1 MSKEDLEE
9 YEDIRDEEIEETA
22 EEVEEEAGEI
32 LDDDDL
38 NAADTDK
45 YDRLIAE
52 GENKYKLSGMY
63 KDWFLD
69 YASYVILDRAVP
81 HIEDGLKPVQRRIL
95 HAMQKVD
102 DGHFHKVAG
111 IVGDTM
117 KYHPHGDAS
126 IKDALVGLGQKEY
139 LIDCQGN
146 WGNIF
151 TGDEAA
157 ASRYIEARLSKFAL
171 EVAFNKKIT
180 EWVPS
185 YDGTNQEPV
194 VLPMKFPLLLAQ
206 GTEGIAVG
214 LAVKILPH
222 NFNELLDASIA
233 ALREKDFELYPDFP
247 TGGLIDCSKYNR
259 GLRGGKV
266 KIRAR
271 IVKVDKRTLSIT
283 EIPYG
288 QTTESLI
295 DSIIKASDK
304 GKIKIKKVDD
314 MSSDTVDINI
324 QLQNDVSPDK
334 TIDALYAFTNCEV
347 AISPNACVIMDRHP
361 HFMGVDE
368 ILRYNA
374 FHTKDLFE
382 QELNILLDE
391 LEADWHFSSLE
402 KIFFEKKV
410 YRILE
415 NDASSWEQQLADVEA
430 GMKQYQNL
438 LRREITS
445 ADIAKL
451 VEKPVRKISRFDI
464 KAAEERIR
472 GIEANIDEVRNN
484 LEHLTDFTVR
494 YFQQLKKK
502 YGAAWPRRT
511 EICTFEQIQAEKAI
525 AANAKLYAN
534 KADGF
539 VGIDQKK
546 IENAEYI
553 CDCSDI
559 AEIIVFMKDGNY
571 MVTKVKDKLFVGKDI
586 IHAAVFNRRDERTV
600 YNVIYRDGRQG
611 AYYAKRFSITGITR
625 DKMYN
630 LTKGTPNSYVV
641 WFTANGNGEA
651 ETLRIAYK
659 PRPKIKKL
667 AEEFDFAKI
676 MIKGRASMGNLVTKQ
691 NTIQR
696 ITLKS
701 KGVSTLGGK
710 EIWFDT
716 DVNRLN
722 DSGSGIYL
730 GEFMQDDLVLV
741 VLANGTYYTT
751 SYELT
756 NRYQGEILRIEKFD
770 PAKVFSAIYYDGSVK
785 MFYIKRF
792 CFEPYNNVN
801 PSSFIA
807 EEPGSKFVAITDDF
821 FPQAQVSF
829 KGKSKGKEPE
839 KIDVE
844 EFVEKYGLKAKGR
857 RLTAKDIGK
866 VEFIE
871 PLEKEMPEPEPE
883 QEPEQEPET
892 APEQEPTPK
901 PAEEPAPAPA
911 PAPADEPEPDDSSAQ
926 GVVKDP
932 FDLTLF

>member
-1 MSKEDLEE
+1 MSKE
-9 YEDIRDEEIEETA
+9 EDYDAMEAEQDEALDEA
-22 EEVEEEAGEI
+22 AEEAGDEPVDEP
-32 LDDDDL
+32 LDDEAGEGD
-38 NAADTDK
+38 AASQRFEK
-45 YDRLIAE
+45 LVAE
-52 GENKYKLSGMY
+52 GENRYKLSGMY

-95 HAMQKVD
+95 HAMEKAD
-102 DGHFHKVAG
+102 DGRYHKVAG

-126 IKDALVGLGQKEY
+126 IKDALVGLGQKNY

-180 EWVPS
+180 QFVPS
-185 YDGTNQEPV
+185 YDGANKEPV

-214 LAVKILPH
+214 LSVKILPH

-233 ALREKDFELYPDFP
+233 VLRDKPFELYPDFP
-247 TGGLIDCSKYNR
+247 TGGLMDCSKYNN

-266 KIRAR
+266 RVRAR
-271 IVKVDKRTLSIT
+271 IEKVDKRTLAIR

-295 DSIIKASDK
+295 DSITRENDK
-304 GKIKIKKVDD
+304 GKIKIKKIDD
-314 MSSDTVDINI
+314 MSSEGVEIVI

-347 AISPNACVIMDRHP
+347 SISPNACVIKDRHP

-382 QELNILLDE
+382 QDLNIQLDE
-391 LEADWHFSSLE
+391 LEADWHYASLE

-410 YRILE
+410 FHILE
-415 NDASSWEQQLADVEA
+415 NNAATWEDQLQDVKTE
-430 GMKQYQNL
+430 MDKYQSL
-438 LRREITS
+438 LRRPITME
-445 ADIAKL
+445 DIEKL

-464 KAAEERIR
+464 KAAEEKIQ
-472 GIEANIDEVRNN
+472 GIECNIDEVRNN

-494 YFQQLKKK
+494 YFQAIKKK
-502 YGAAWPRRT
+502 YGAAYPRQT
-511 EICTFEQIQAEKAI
+511 EITAFDQIQAEKAV

-539 VGIDQKK
+539 IGIDQKK

-559 AEIIVFMKDGNY
+559 AEIIVFMKNGKY
-571 MVTKVKDKLFVGKDI
+571 LVTKVKDKLFVGRDI
-586 IHAAVFNRRDERTV
+586 IHAAVFNRKDERTV

-611 AYYAKRFSITGITR
+611 PYYAKRFSITGITR
-625 DKMYN
+625 DKEYDF
-630 LTKGTPNSYVV
+630 TRGTADSYAV
-641 WFTANGNGEA
+641 WFTANSNGEA
-651 ETLRIAYK
+651 ETVRIAY
-659 PRPKIKKL
+659 RPKPKLKKL
-667 AEEFDFAKI
+667 SEDFDFAALA
-676 MIKGRASMGNLVTKQ
+676 IKGRASMGNLVTKK
-691 NTIQR
+691 NSIQR
-696 ITLKS
+696 ITLKT

-710 EIWFDT
+710 DIWFDT

-722 DSGSGIYL
+722 ESGSGIYL
-730 GEFMQDDLVLV
+730 GEFLQDDRILVTCK
-741 VLANGTYYTT
+741 NGTWYLTT
-751 SYELT
+751 YDLT
-756 NRYQGEILRIEKFD
+756 NRYQGEIDRIEKFD
-770 PAKVFSAIYYDGSVK
+770 PEKVFTALYYDGSVK
-785 MFYIKRF
+785 MFYVKRF
-792 CFEPYNNVN
+792 CFELNNSVT
-801 PSSFIA
+801 PLSFIA
-807 EEPGSKFVAITDDF
+807 EEPGSKFVALCDDDF
-821 FPQAQVSF
+821 PQVLVTYKA
-829 KGKSKGKEPE
+829 KAKREPE
-839 KIDVE
+839 AVDVD
-844 EFVEKYGLKAKGR
+844 EFVEKKGWRAKGR
-857 RLTAKDIGK
+857 RLGNTDVSKA
-866 VEFIE
+866 EFIE
-871 PLEKEMPEPEPE
+871 PLEKERPE
-883 QEPEQEPET
+883 
-892 APEQEPTPK
+892 APEEPDTTPESEAPEAPVAEPASAPAPQEPTI
-901 PAEEPAPAPA
+901 
-911 PAPADEPEPDDSSAQ
+911 AQ
-926 GVVKDP
+926 LPQGDP
-932 FDLTLF
+932 FEPTLF

>member
-1 MSKEDLEE
+1 MITDDIDD
-9 YEDIRDEEIEETA
+9 YEQDEELEREGS
-22 EEVEEEAGEI
+22 EDDFEGDAGEM
-32 LDDDDL
+32 LDEDNVEQADL
-38 NAADTDK
+38 DKFDKLVAD
-45 YDRLIAE
+45 

-95 HAMQKVD
+95 HAMKKVD

-126 IKDALVGLGQKEY
+126 IKDALVGLGQKDY
-139 LIDCQGN
+139 LVSCQGN

-151 TGDEAA
+151 TGDSAA

-171 EVAFNKKIT
+171 EVAFNPKIT

-185 YDGTNQEPV
+185 YDGTNMEPV

-233 ALREKDFELYPDFP
+233 ALRGRDFELYPDFP

-259 GLRGGKV
+259 GVRGGKV

-283 EIPYG
+283 EIPFG

-295 DSIIKASDK
+295 DSIIKANDK

-314 MSSDTVDINI
+314 MSSDSVEINI

-347 AISPNACVIMDRHP
+347 AISPNACVIMDRKP

-374 FHTKDLFE
+374 EHTKELFE
-382 QELNILLDE
+382 RELKIQLDE
-391 LEADWHFSSLE
+391 LEGDWHFSSLE

-415 NDASSWEQQLADVEA
+415 KEAESWEDQLQQVEQ
-430 GMKQYQNL
+430 GMLKYQNL
-438 LRREITS
+438 VRRPITS
-445 ADIAKL
+445 ADIARL

-464 KAAEERIR
+464 KAAEEKIR
-472 GIEANIDEVRNN
+472 GIEADIDEVRNN
-484 LEHLTDFTVR
+484 LEHLTDFTIR

-502 YGAAWPRRT
+502 YGAAYPRKT
-511 EICTFEQIQAEKAI
+511 EIATFETIQAEKAI

-534 KADGF
+534 RSDGF
-539 VGIDQKK
+539 IGMDPKK
-546 IENAEYI
+546 IENAELV
-553 CDCSDI
+553 CECSDI
-559 AEIIVFMKDGNY
+559 AEIVVFMKNGHY
-571 MVTKVKDKLFVGKDI
+571 LVTKVKDKAFIGKDI
-586 IHAAVFNRRDERTV
+586 IHVAVFNRRDERTV
-600 YNVIYRDGRQG
+600 YNVIYRDGKQG
-611 AYYAKRFSITGITR
+611 TYFAKRFSITGITR
-625 DKMYN
+625 DKEYD
-630 LTKGTPNSYVV
+630 LTKGTPGSYVV
-641 WFTANGNGEA
+641 WFTANANGEA
-651 ETLRIAYK
+651 EVLKLNFK
-659 PRPKIKKL
+659 PRPKLKKL
-667 AEEFDFAKI
+667 VADFDFAQLA
-676 MIKGRASMGNLVTKQ
+676 IKGRSSMGNVVTKQ
-691 NTIQR
+691 NAIQR
-696 ITLKS
+696 ITLKA

-730 GEFMQDDLVLV
+730 GEFANDDLIIVICKD
-741 VLANGTYYTT
+741 GTYYTT
-751 SYELT
+751 SYDLS
-756 NRYQGEILRIEKFD
+756 NRYQGDICRIEKFN
-770 PAKVFSAIYYDGSVK
+770 PEKLYTVLYYDGAAKCHYVK
-785 MFYIKRF
+785 RLSFDKN
-792 CFEPYNNVN
+792 NNVQRVC
-801 PSSFIA
+801 FIC
-807 EEPGSKFVAITDDF
+807 EEPGSKFVDVSDDR
-821 FPQAQVSF
+821 FPQVEVTF
-829 KGKSKGKEPE
+829 KGKNSGKEPE
-839 KIDVE
+839 FIDVD
-844 EFVEKYGLKAKGR
+844 EFVEKRSLKAKGR
-857 RLTAKDIGK
+857 RLSTIPVGK
-866 VEFIE
+866 VRFIE
-871 PLEKEMPEPEPE
+871 PLEKEIPEEEPEEEPVE
-883 QEPEQEPET
+883 EVQEVETPQPQVEEKEPET
-892 APEQEPTPK
+892 DASPVEEEPQISYNISDPYEPT
-901 PAEEPAPAPA
+901 
-911 PAPADEPEPDDSSAQ
+911 
-926 GVVKDP
+926 
-932 FDLTLF
+932 LF

>member
-1 MSKEDLEE
+1 MKTEDQEGFEE
-9 YEDIRDEEIEETA
+9 IQDEEIDSAQEEM
-22 EEVEEEAGEI
+22 EDESGEV
-32 LDDDDL
+32 LDDEDL
-38 NAADTDK
+38 NAADEDK
-45 YDRLIAE
+45 YDKLVAE

-95 HAMQKVD
+95 HAMYKVD
-102 DGHFHKVAG
+102 DGHYHKVAG

-126 IKDALVGLGQKEY
+126 IKDALVGLGQKDY

-151 TGDEAA
+151 TGDAAA

-171 EVAFNKKIT
+171 DVAFNKKIT

-185 YDGTNQEPV
+185 YDGTNMEPV

-206 GTEGIAVG
+206 GTDGIAVG

-233 ALREKDFELYPDFP
+233 ALRGKDFELYPDFP

-259 GLRGGKV
+259 GLRGGKI

-271 IVKVDKRTLSIT
+271 IVKVDKKTLSIT

-295 DSIIKASDK
+295 DSIIKANDK

-314 MSSDTVDINI
+314 MSSKGVEINI

-347 AISPNACVIMDRHP
+347 AMSPNACVIMDRHP

-368 ILRYNA
+368 ILKYNA

-382 QELNILLDE
+382 RELQIQLDE

-410 YRILE
+410 FHILE
-415 NDASSWEQQLADVEA
+415 NDAASWEEQLADVER

-445 ADIAKL
+445 EDINRL

-464 KAAEERIR
+464 KAAEEKIR
-472 GIEANIDEVRNN
+472 GIEADIDEVKNN
-484 LEHLTDFTVR
+484 LEHLTDYTVR
-494 YFQQLKKK
+494 YYQQLKKK
-502 YGAAWPRRT
+502 YGAAYPRKT
-511 EICTFEQIQAEKAI
+511 ELATFEQIQAEKAV

-546 IENAEYI
+546 IENAEYV

-559 AEIIVFMKDGNY
+559 AEIIVFLKNGKY
-571 MVTKVKDKLFVGKDI
+571 MVSKVKDKLFVGKDI
-586 IHAAVFNRRDERTV
+586 IHVAVFNRNDERNV
-600 YNVIYRDGRQG
+600 YNVIYRDGKQG

-625 DKMYN
+625 DKEYD
-630 LTKGTPNSYVV
+630 LTKGTENSYVV
-641 WFTANGNGEA
+641 WFTSNANGEA
-651 ETLRIAYK
+651 ETVKIYYK

-667 AEEFDFAKI
+667 SEEFDFASL
-676 MIKGRASMGNLVTKQ
+676 MIKGRASMGNLVTKL

-722 DSGSGIYL
+722 DTGSGLYL
-730 GEFMQDDLVLV
+730 GEFLADDLILV
-741 VLANGTYYTT
+741 ILRNGTYYTT
-751 SYELT
+751 SYDLS
-756 NRYQGEILRIEKFD
+756 NRYQGDIERIEKFNSEKLFT
-770 PAKVFSAIYYDGSVK
+770 ALYYDGSVK
-785 MFYIKRF
+785 LYYVKRF
-792 CFEPYNNVN
+792 SFEPYNNIN

-807 EEPGSKFVAITDDF
+807 DEPGSKFVAICDDE
-821 FPQAQVSF
+821 FPQVKVTY
-829 KGKSKGKEPE
+829 KGKSKTKDPDALD
-839 KIDVE
+839 ID
-844 EFVEKYGLKAKGR
+844 EFVEKKGLKAKGR
-857 RLTAKDIGK
+857 RVSNLEVGK
-866 VEFIE
+866 VEFME
-871 PLEKEMPEPEPE
+871 PLVKEKAEPE
-883 QEPEQEPET
+883 QDTAPEEELPAVDTVQEPEVEV
-892 APEQEPTPK
+892 PQQ
-901 PAEEPAPAPA
+901 EEPVV
-911 PAPADEPEPDDSSAQ
+911 EEEPDVPHID
-926 GVVKDP
+926 KDP